1 MELIDKYEDEK
12 GATLV
17 NEQGKPV
24 RTASEAA
31 RIIAMKSAKPVVSS
45 QQMTPEQWKS
55 ELATL
60 YGTDREKIQAALVF
74 RNDERGKGVSDNII
88 LNKIKECL

>member
-1 MELIDKYEDEK
+1 MNGIQHVIPAGTKIDDIP
-12 GATLV
+12 A
-17 NEQGKPV
+17 
-24 RTASEAA
+24 
-31 RIIAMKSAKPVVSS
+31 IISQPTVVPS
-45 QQMTPEQWKS
+45 QQMSSEQWKS

-60 YGTDREKIQAALVF
+60 YGTDREKIQAALAF